1 MTEELDEVHGVRV
14 DMVSSDRIKDMN
26 TTEKIRF
33 ILDDVR
39 EGKVVI
45 LESGLTPEEESK
57 LIETTMREINP
68 DDFSGIEIESYPKH
82 GSSGII
88 KRLFSSDPKLT
99 IVGPANRVETLHK
112 EEDIISTL
120 FSP

>member
-14 DMVSSDRIKDMN
+14 DMVSADRIKDMN

-57 LIETTMREINP
+57 LIEATMREINP

-82 GSSGII
+82 GSSGIL

-112 EEDIISTL
+112 EEDLISTV

>member
-14 DMVSSDRIKDMN
+14 DMVSADRIKDMN

-57 LIETTMREINP
+57 LIEATMREINP

-82 GSSGII
+82 GSSGIL

-112 EEDIISTL
+112 EEDLISTL